1 MAKIFTL
8 KFDEPDMM
16 ARNQPALH
24 EQQDETA
31 RGSAWI
37 SRFTVCGDRATIEL
51 DVESGRF
58 RLFQSG
64 AARIRWCTEGRR
76 QRHGRSTLPRA
87 RRGRID
93 DHTRPRPGVPGIPR
107 SDRDTGSR

>member
-16 ARNQPALH
+16 YEISQRFTSSR
-24 EQQDETA
+24 DEKGFP
-31 RGSAWI
+31 GSAWI

-58 RLFQSG
+58 RFVPVSG
-64 AARIRWCTEGRR
+64 RPDPWPKKDGAIAAQLAAAREAGR
-76 QRHGRSTLPRA
+76 
-87 RRGRID
+87 
-93 DHTRPRPGVPGIPR
+93 
-107 SDRDTGSR
+107 